1 MDTLEQ
7 SELTVSVHFF
17 ARFLNQE
24 YQFTIP
30 NSRIR
35 LSKKTRKRKKNTDN
49 CKPLCVSR
57 KYNKETNG
65 VKRLNYFVK

>member
-35 LSKKTRKRKKNTDN
+35 LSKKQEKERRTQTIANRYAFHANTI
-49 CKPLCVSR
+49 K
-57 KYNKETNG
+57 KETE
-65 VKRLNYFVK
+65 